1 MRVRK
6 LVDRDNK
13 QQTCE
18 VRDPALDLVI
28 VIPAHNE
35 AAVLGPTLKSLAG
48 LAQDISQVH
57 VIADHCR
64 DATASIATKAGAR
77 VYIRNDRGPAGKG
90 AALHWWLTRTHSQA
104 SPQQII
110 IVVDADSRVTP
121 DFIESI
127 QTCFVNGTRAA
138 QARLEPSISSTTPL
152 ELLSS
157 LSEIVEH
164 RVCDSLRA
172 RLGWPVRLRGTGMFF
187 RRGLLERYSPS
198 LHTSVEDLELTV
210 LLGADDEPIAYVPQ
224 IVIYDPKPKDSRG
237 AVHQRARWLRG
248 QFQVIRD
255 YAVQILRLLFRGPKG
270 WSLITAGLFKPRTFV
285 LPFKMI
291 CVLFFVYLAHHNAGI
306 LWRIAAAIGC
316 VSVLVDVGLYLCAL
330 RYTRYPWKTFVA
342 LAASPLF
349 FFLWLQSLALAIVH
363 RQRWLS
369 SRRPIADPPCQRSTQ
384 AP

>member
-1 MRVRK
+1 MRVSK
-6 LVDRDNK
+6 LVDRDNRR
-13 QQTCE
+13 QSCE
-18 VRDPALDLVI
+18 VRDPALDLAI

-35 AAVLGPTLKSLAG
+35 AAVLGSTLESLTTITG
-48 LAQDISQVH
+48 NRAQIH

-64 DATASIATKAGAR
+64 DATTSIAAQAG
-77 VYIRNDRGPAGKG
+77 VHVHVRNDRGPAGKG
-90 AALHWWLTRTHSQA
+90 AALHWWLTRTRPHS
-104 SPQQII
+104 SPEQII
-110 IVVDADSRVTP
+110 IVMDADSRVTP
-121 DFIESI
+121 DFIECI
-127 QTCFVNGTRAA
+127 KTYFVNGTRAA

-187 RRGLLERYSPS
+187 RRGLLEKYSPS

-210 LLGADDEPIAYVPQ
+210 LLGADDEPIVYVPQ
-224 IVIYDPKPKDSRG
+224 IVVYDPKPIDPRG

-255 YAVQILRLLFRGPKG
+255 YAAQILRLLFRGPKG
-270 WSLITAGLFKPRTFV
+270 WSLISAGLLKPRTFA
-285 LPFKMI
+285 LPFKVFS
-291 CVLFFVYLAHHNAGI
+291 VLLFLHMAFTEAGL

-316 VSVLVDVGLYLCAL
+316 ASVLVDVELYLYAL

-369 SRRPIADPPCQRSTQ
+369 SRRSIADPPRQRSTQ